1 MSAGGMYDLIWGGF
15 ASYSTDNEW
24 LVPHFEKMLYDNAL
38 LARAYLHAYLITG
51 EHRYRTVCTQTLNF
65 VMREMTHP
73 EGGFYSSLDAD
84 SEGVEGKFYVW
95 TEEEIRAEF
104 SEATDA
110 NFIISAYGFLKGPNF
125 EGKVI
130 PRWSMDNSRLAEKFS
145 IRESDLPSYI
155 GKLNRK
161 LLQVR
166 QRRIR
171 PGTDDKVI
179 VAWNGFMALV
189 FSEAGRYL
197 KLSIYKEVATRNL
210 NFILHNMKSGKFLM
224 RSWRAGAL
232 SNRAFLDD
240 YASLIMAL
248 LTHYQTD
255 SNKDWFQA
263 ALDLN
268 ETMLSQFSSQ
278 DDLFFDAP
286 GQHEDLLFR
295 PRDIQD
301 NATPSGNSL
310 ATSALLLLAAYQGA
324 GTYRSL
330 AERNL
335 SLVQSL
341 SIKHPTAFSNWLC
354 ALDLALHD
362 IFEVAIVAEPDDN
375 RVTLL
380 VDTLW
385 ASYRPNLIAAI
396 GPPSPGDSIPA
407 LLNQRTLLKGAP
419 TAYVC
424 QNLTCLQPVTKP
436 ELFQQQL
443 DGMMGTSF

>member
-1 MSAGGMYDLIWGGF
+1 
-15 ASYSTDNEW
+15 
-24 LVPHFEKMLYDNAL
+24 
-38 LARAYLHAYLITG
+38 
-51 EHRYRTVCTQTLNF
+51 
-65 VMREMTHP
+65 
-73 EGGFYSSLDAD
+73 
-84 SEGVEGKFYVW
+84 
-95 TEEEIRAEF
+95 
-104 SEATDA
+104 
-110 NFIISAYGFLKGPNF
+110 
-125 EGKVI
+125 
-130 PRWSMDNSRLAEKFS
+130 
-145 IRESDLPSYI
+145 
-155 GKLNRK
+155 
-161 LLQVR
+161 VR

-171 PGTDDKVI
+171 PGTDDKVV

-197 KLSIYKEVATRNL
+197 KLSVYKEMATRNL

-396 GPPSPGDSIPA
+396 GPPSPGDTIPA